1 MSNMMSCKEIC
12 AHQAGSQQADLGWR
26 LRLEL
31 SLHLM
36 MCGNCRMA
44 AKQFRLMLS
53 TTPRRQAEAPSE
65 AQIKHWMIGV
75 ERALENSKEH
85 KSN

>member
-1 MSNMMSCKEIC
+1 
-12 AHQAGSQQADLGWR
+12 
-26 LRLEL
+26 
-31 SLHLM
+31 
-36 MCGNCRMA
+36 MA